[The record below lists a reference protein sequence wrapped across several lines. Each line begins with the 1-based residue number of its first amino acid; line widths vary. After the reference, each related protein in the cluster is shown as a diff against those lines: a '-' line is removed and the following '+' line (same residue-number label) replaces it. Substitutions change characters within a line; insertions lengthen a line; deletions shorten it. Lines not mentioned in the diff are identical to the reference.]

1 MFDKYEI
8 APGSE
13 GQQEFE
19 IQKAGKSSET
29 EKVGFNELSALL
41 GKKDSDTANLLGGG
55 EENWTEDH
63 SFYIGRNYQVS
74 LFGSPCKVF
83 STCGNE
89 QTVESVSLWI
99 VSGERSVTQ
108 EEADQWAQRV
118 TDFMGVKPSYDEGI
132 SEGGSRNRR
141 WNANGVAV
149 SMNQMADILTI
160 SFQPAVGEI
169 I

>member
-1 MFDKYEI
+1 MFDKNEI

-132 SEGGSRNRR
+132 S
-141 WNANGVAV
+141 
-149 SMNQMADILTI
+149 
-160 SFQPAVGEI
+160 
-169 I
+169 